1 MATTELYFHSL
12 DRIDPFARMPEHVCR
27 SLGIEADWRR
37 VPEGSLLID
46 GQSEA
51 AHGVFALADGEVEM
65 FRHVDGCEMPLCT
78 MEAEACFGEF
88 AALQGRPSRTSVRT
102 LTPCLIGEVEAD
114 RFLSL
119 LYTHP
124 EAAMPL
130 LGRAVALVRSFDE
143 DLLRL
148 RAREDRLDALFR
160 RALAQTL

>member
-1 MATTELYFHSL
+1 MATTELRFHSL
-12 DRIDPFARMPEHVCR
+12 DRIDPFARMPEHVRR
-27 SLGIEADWRR
+27 SLGVEAEWH
-37 VPEGSLLID
+37 VLPAGHLLID
-46 GQSEA
+46 GLSEA
-51 AHGVFALADGEVEM
+51 PHGVFALADGEVEM
-65 FRHVDGCEMPLCT
+65 FRHVDGREMPLCT

-102 LTPCLIGEVEAD
+102 ASECLVAEIAAD